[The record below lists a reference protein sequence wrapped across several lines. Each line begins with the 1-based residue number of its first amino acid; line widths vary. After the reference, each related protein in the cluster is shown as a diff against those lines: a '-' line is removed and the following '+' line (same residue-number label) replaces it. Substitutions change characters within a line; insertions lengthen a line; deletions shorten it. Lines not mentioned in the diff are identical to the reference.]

1 MFTQIFVQIEKA
13 LPPWNSAQ
21 SSEKKANFLFENE
34 REKKTENC
42 TIGNKAKLSLNW
54 TIHFRKRVSSHIWQ
68 PSNIYGNPATFNKR
82 ERNHER
88 LHPKHFN

>member
-13 LPPWNSAQ
+13 LPLLNSAQ

-42 TIGNKAKLSLNW
+42 TIGNKAK
-54 TIHFRKRVSSHIWQ
+54 
-68 PSNIYGNPATFNKR
+68 
-82 ERNHER
+82 
-88 LHPKHFN
+88 